1 MASQPRPRHRLRY
14 GARLRYRARSLLRA
28 EPAGPAAALL
38 VAALLV
44 ATMLAHS
51 LAAAWLLGHP
61 VVAGAAAPRPT
72 LSAAVASPV
81 PAARSTGTVPGT
93 AIGGVSSTVPI
104 GLAIP
109 AIGVDARGLV
119 PLGRNRDGSLVVPA
133 NYAMAGWFTGG
144 SVPGSLGPA
153 VIAGHVDSVVGPAV
167 FYRLAQLRPGDE
179 VLVHLSDGDRV
190 RFRVDGVR
198 HYPKLGFPTEA
209 VYGPV
214 PGSALRLI
222 TCGGAFDRAARS
234 YLDNVVVYASRE

>member
-1 MASQPRPRHRLRY
+1 M
-14 GARLRYRARSLLRA
+14 RYRARLLLRT

-38 VAALLV
+38 VA
-44 ATMLAHS
+44 TMLSHS

-61 VVAGAAAPRPT
+61 VVAGAAAPQTT
-72 LSAAVASPV
+72 LSASA
-81 PAARSTGTVPGT
+81 T
-93 AIGGVSSTVPI
+93 GGVPSPPTGGVPSAATGGVPSPPTGGVPSAVPI
-104 GLAIP
+104 GLTIP

-119 PLGRNRDGSLVVPA
+119 PLGRNRDGSLEVPA

-144 SVPGSLGPA
+144 SVPGTLGPA
-153 VIAGHVDSVVGPAV
+153 VIVGHVDSLAGPAV

-179 VLVHLSDGDRV
+179 VVVRLSDGDRV

-222 TCGGAFDRAARS
+222 TCGGSFDRAARS
-234 YLDNVVVYASRE
+234 YLDNVVVYASRQ